1 MVTTWLPMARKGDGY
16 KSYKAGDPIHI
27 VVTQD
32 FVEDANRFFSY
43 CRVKGFNPSEIIR
56 QAMVDWMVNQH
67 KVELQKGPAVEASE
81 TSLDDKLMELIKEKK
96 VRPGRMS
103 LRTVKELLESGAM
116 E

>member
-1 MVTTWLPMARKGDGY
+1 MARKGDGY

-32 FVEDANRFFSY
+32 FVDDANRFYTY

-56 QAMVDWMVNQH
+56 QAMVDWMTNQSNAD
-67 KVELQKGPAVEASE
+67 KAKRFENEAPE
-81 TSLDDKLMELIKEKK
+81 ISLDDKLMELIKDKK

-103 LRTVKELLESGAM
+103 LRTVKELLESGAA

>member
-1 MVTTWLPMARKGDGY
+1 MVVMARKGDGY

-32 FVEDANRFFSY
+32 FVDDANRFYTY
-43 CRVKGFNPSEIIR
+43 CRFKGFNPSEIIR
-56 QAMVDWMVNQH
+56 QAMVDWMTNQSNAD
-67 KVELQKGPAVEASE
+67 KTKRFENEAPE
-81 TSLDDKLMELIKEKK
+81 ISLDDKLMELIKDKK

-103 LRTVKELLESGAM
+103 LRTVKELLESSAA